1 MRLLYL
7 DRHFQLDIYESKFL
21 LFLPKPALPVNA
33 NSILM
38 VVYAKTL
45 RAIYVL
51 VSFMPHIYPV
61 SKSCDRFL

>member
-7 DRHFQLDIYESKFL
+7 DRHFQLDIYKSKFL